1 MTAAEWA
8 LPTPCTT
15 RGTAPNRLFGVSCRR
30 AGSERI
36 LETARQIAKHA
47 GWPIINLSVEDL
59 RRDYRLPE
67 RGYLVIQGG
76 NRRLAP
82 EFVQAVAAFQ
92 HLVAADLPVALLVVA
107 GPKAIQSLRREPA
120 LDGSAGPRPLAN
132 LARRNQRPVC
142 SSEYGHV
149 RTTRPWVGHRQA
161 QP

>member
-1 MTAAEWA
+1 M
-8 LPTPCTT
+8 
-15 RGTAPNRLFGVSCRR
+15 
-30 AGSERI
+30 
-36 LETARQIAKHA
+36 ETARQIAKHA

-82 EFVQAVAAFQ
+82 EFVPAVAAFQ

-120 LDGSAGPRPLAN
+120 LGWLSRAEAI
-132 LARRNQRPVC
+132 
-142 SSEYGHV
+142 SESG
-149 RTTRPWVGHRQA
+149 TP
-161 QP
+161 

>member
-8 LPTPCTT
+8 EGLAYTLHNSGHGPEQITL
-15 RGTAPNRLFGVSCRR
+15 ASAADL

-36 LETARQIAKHA
+36 LDTARRIAKDA

-82 EFVQAVAAFQ
+82 ELVQAVAAFQ
-92 HLVAADLPVALLVVA
+92 HLVTADLPVSLLVVA
-107 GPKAIQSLRREPA
+107 TPKAIQSLRRVLA
-120 LDGSAGPRPLAN
+120 LGWLSRAEAISESA
-132 LARRNQRPVC
+132 
-142 SSEYGHV
+142 
-149 RTTRPWVGHRQA
+149 TR
-161 QP
+161 